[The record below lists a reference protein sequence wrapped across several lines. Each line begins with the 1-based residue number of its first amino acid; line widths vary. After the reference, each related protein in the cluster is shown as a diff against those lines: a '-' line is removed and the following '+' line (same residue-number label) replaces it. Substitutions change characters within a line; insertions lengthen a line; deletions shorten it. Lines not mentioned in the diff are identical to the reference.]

1 MMLGSSSP
9 RQSIPLW
16 CAHSPASPSE
26 KSSSKRRRDEAL
38 GFSPQSAASSKN
50 DEDMRS
56 FGFHLVPFQN
66 PLYLEPTKLEAE
78 AVILYC
84 CYFLTSQLDLIFP
97 KNFSVIAVCPKGMG
111 PSIRR
116 LYVQGKEING
126 AGINSSFG
134 VHQDADGR
142 ATNVALG
149 WSVDNRVLVPGVVPT
164 GVVSRYCS
172 RCVAGMLQQA

>member
-1 MMLGSSSP
+1 MMLGSPSP

-16 CAHSPASPSE
+16 CAHSSASPSE

-66 PLYLEPTKLEAE
+66 PLYLEPT
-78 AVILYC
+78 
-84 CYFLTSQLDLIFP
+84 
-97 KNFSVIAVCPKGMG
+97 NVIAVCPKGMG
-111 PSIRR
+111 PSVRR

-172 RCVAGMLQQA
+172 RCAAGMLQQA